1 MAGLTA
7 PADNHTSEGRVIE
20 ADGWFPGIDT
30 AAIRAAIRLG
40 DGAIG
45 DERLAAAIEG
55 GIIAGLRALSA
66 WRSARAA
73 EGIPDLADVA
83 PEDQVN
89 GKPRAV
95 LIWQRIVGFYTAA
108 ELADTHLDVSAT
120 DEALD
125 RDSEKRDAADDYR
138 RKAFEAVADLQGIG
152 LAEGAPAPGRNRVAL
167 I

>member
-7 PADNHTSEGRVIE
+7 PPDNETSEGQVIE

-30 AAIRAAIRLG
+30 AAIRAAIRMG
-40 DGAIG
+40 DGAVA
-45 DERLAAAIEG
+45 DDRLAAAIEG
-55 GIIAGLRALSA
+55 AIIAGLRALSA
-66 WRSARAA
+66 WRSARAS
-73 EGIPDLADVA
+73 EGFADLETVA
-83 PEDQVN
+83 PDDKVN

-95 LIWQRIVGFYTAA
+95 LLWQRVVGYYAAA
-108 ELADTHLDVSAT
+108 ELADTHLDISAT

-125 RDSEKRDAADDYR
+125 RDSEKREAADDYR
-138 RKAFEAVADLQGIG
+138 RKAYEAVADLQAIG